1 MTSEKREGQPKE
13 AGTQS
18 GRWIDPFFTLALL
31 IGVVKLV
38 NGMSGQGTQDAL
50 LELARLAGARDR
62 HATQRL
68 VQEVGPAMLRA
79 VRKVLGHAFTDG
91 EDVLQEA
98 VEGLLLALASFR
110 GECTVLHFACR
121 VAVLTA
127 LASRRRASFRAQWAL
142 DAPDAAAAST
152 SPEPS
157 PVEGLSATRRRETL
171 GMLLDELPPA
181 QAEVLVFHCALGFT
195 VEEVASAVGR
205 PAETVRSRL
214 RLAKQA
220 LREKIEAS
228 TELAEILEL
237 NR

>member
-1 MTSEKREGQPKE
+1 LSETLLATR
-13 AGTQS
+13 
-18 GRWIDPFFTLALL
+18 IDPFSAFALL
-31 IGVVKLV
+31 IMTVKLV
-38 NGMSGQGTQDAL
+38 HGTSGQGTQDAL
-50 LELARLAGARDR
+50 SELARLAGARDR
-62 HATQRL
+62 LATQRL
-68 VQEVGPAMLRA
+68 VQQVGPAMLRA
-79 VRKVLGHAFTDG
+79 VRKVLGHATIDV

-127 LASRRRASFRAQWAL
+127 LASRRRASFRAQWTM
-142 DAPDAAAAST
+142 DVPDAAAVSAS
-152 SPEPS
+152 PDPS

-181 QAEVLVFHCALGFT
+181 QTEVLVLHCALGFT
-195 VEEVASAVGR
+195 VEEVASAIGR
-205 PAETVRSRL
+205 PVETLRSRL

-228 TELAEILEL
+228 RDLAEILEL
-237 NR
+237 K